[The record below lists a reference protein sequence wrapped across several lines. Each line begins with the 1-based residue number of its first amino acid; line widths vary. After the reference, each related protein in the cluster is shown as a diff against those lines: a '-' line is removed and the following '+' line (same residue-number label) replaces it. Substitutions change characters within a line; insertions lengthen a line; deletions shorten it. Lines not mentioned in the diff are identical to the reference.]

1 MPKKYAGKDY
11 EPSQFVKLAGA
22 LGGIF
27 LVITLFFLIFAP
39 DQAAF
44 LATIAWAFVV
54 LGIVLGAFQLKAL
67 QKPKAK

>member
-54 LGIVLGAFQLKAL
+54 LGVVLGAFQLKAL
-67 QKPKAK
+67 QRPKAK